1 MMHGREKSDLAIV
14 AMKPANKRTSPLRRH
29 LQGQAQRSRW
39 SEGRGPRGMRTSKA
53 RTGLRARLACHRRW
67 SVYGKQ
73 LPSYTRGGS
82 RMRESRPYG
91 SVRGARDETRVPTA
105 TAELMAAI
113 EALKGVGAEE
123 QEAAC
128 VALEENHGA
137 EVGARARAL
146 LRIEQRAV
154 EITKKLEA
162 AVVEPEPVAEPEP
175 AVEFHKSDLAPEIEP
190 PPTLDEKQRMLE
202 ELADLRTSDAIQYA

>member
-1 MMHGREKSDLAIV
+1 M
-14 AMKPANKRTSPLRRH
+14 SPLRRH

-105 TAELMAAI
+105 TRRAFITLLGGAA
-113 EALKGVGAEE
+113 AWPLAVRA
-123 QEAAC
+123 QEAPKAQGAALI
-128 VALEENHGA
+128 VAGRGVYA
-137 EVGARARAL
+137 GTPRPAL
-146 LRIEQRAV
+146 VRTTREFWPFSRRRLRGNN
-154 EITKKLEA
+154 A
-162 AVVEPEPVAEPEP
+162 AP
-175 AVEFHKSDLAPEIEP
+175 
-190 PPTLDEKQRMLE
+190 RC
-202 ELADLRTSDAIQYA
+202 

>member
-73 LPSYTRGGS
+73 LPSYTRGGRS
-82 RMRESRPYG
+82 Y
-91 SVRGARDETRVPTA
+91 
-105 TAELMAAI
+105 
-113 EALKGVGAEE
+113 GVGA
-123 QEAAC
+123 
-128 VALEENHGA
+128 A
-137 EVGARARAL
+137 EVVATFIVHTKLMEVPRGAS
-146 LRIEQRAV
+146 Q
-154 EITKKLEA
+154 
-162 AVVEPEPVAEPEP
+162 
-175 AVEFHKSDLAPEIEP
+175 
-190 PPTLDEKQRMLE
+190 
-202 ELADLRTSDAIQYA
+202 